1 MGLKTE
7 GELVLLQDGERL
19 LQAHGKKVR
28 AGCRNAQ
35 EAVGLR
41 TLGAGVR
48 GRSTKD
54 WRPQVQRAL
63 EDCCDRAASTA
74 RLSQGSVRA
83 RAGGSSGRS
92 TDCSVWGEAWTE
104 AAAAAACALRT
115 AWGWGTAGPA
125 TAWQA
130 LKPC

>member
-41 TLGAGVR
+41 TSGAG
-48 GRSTKD
+48 
-54 WRPQVQRAL
+54 
-63 EDCCDRAASTA
+63 A
-74 RLSQGSVRA
+74 RRVGDHR
-83 RAGGSSGRS
+83 
-92 TDCSVWGEAWTE
+92 CSERW
-104 AAAAAACALRT
+104 RT
-115 AWGWGTAGPA
+115 AVTEQPA
-125 TAWQA
+125 
-130 LKPC
+130 LPDFHREV